1 MTARTPFGASATRAI
16 TEARVNEIMLATV
29 LQATVRSVH
38 LSRRRVIKFLSA
50 VATLGLCAF
59 QFGDRNGLNNM
70 AFEQV
75 QPLVSDLA
83 KARRLARQGNID
95 RLVGQT
101 VPGKAGSLPRERPD
115 ADRYSGAQTVG

>member
-70 AFEQV
+70 PFEQV

-83 KARRLARQGNID
+83 KARRVAKQGNIGL
-95 RLVGQT
+95 LVGQT
-101 VPGKAGSLPRERPD
+101 APGKTASLRGAITDPD
-115 ADRYSGAQTVG
+115 C